1 MKKLLCFLLFLS
13 VAAGLCGCSASRQKN
28 VILFNHEPITK
39 ENLLQNATQFDINK
53 RIYYVF
59 MTEDKLSSDFIRVR
73 VMKREEKADFVQSK
87 LAYSNDYRLYKDQI
101 YYYNDYIVMHEAGYY
116 CMVVYAKNRLDIP
129 LASAD
134 FQVKN

>member
-1 MKKLLCFLLFLS
+1 MKKFICFLLFLS
-13 VAAGLCGCSASRQKN
+13 VGVVFSGCSAPKQKN
-28 VILFNHEPITK
+28 LILFNKEPITK
-39 ENLLQNATQFDINK
+39 ENLLQNSSQFDINK

-59 MTEDKLSSDFIRVR
+59 MTEDKIESPMIRVQI
-73 VMKREEKADFVQSK
+73 MKREEKADFVMSK
-87 LAYSNDYRLYKDQI
+87 LAYSNDFRLYKDQI

-116 CMVVYAKNRLDIP
+116 CMVVYAKNRLDRP